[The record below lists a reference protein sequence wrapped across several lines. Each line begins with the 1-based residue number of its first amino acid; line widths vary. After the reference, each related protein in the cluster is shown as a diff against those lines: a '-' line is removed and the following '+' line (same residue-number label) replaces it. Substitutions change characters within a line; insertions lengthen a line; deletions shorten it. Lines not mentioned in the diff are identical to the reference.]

1 MPPSSFSKTLALLL
15 LIGLRL
21 DAASGWDRIPEVLRP
36 WIPWATWGE
45 AHRNC
50 PTPYSD
56 PKTHR
61 CFWPS
66 TLELE
71 VTADGARF
79 TLDVLVYDETWV
91 PLPGGGD
98 AWPVGVQDASPTAGD
113 GKPAGVAVLE
123 HNRTPAV
130 HLVPGGNR
138 VKGEPGRHHLTGSFR
153 WNQMPQRLRIPPE
166 IGVLNLTLLG
176 QSVPNPAWDA
186 DGQLW
191 LKRDGAAGTDEKNY
205 LATKVYSLVE
215 DGIPM
220 WLRQEVE
227 LTVSGKSREENLGAV
242 VPEGWRLSSV
252 VSPIPVA
259 VDDQG
264 RLKAQVRPGKWKV
277 QLVAFRTDNPTTW
290 QYLAGVAAATPDQW
304 VGFVSRPELRVVEIV
319 DAPSVDVS
327 QTTFPEPW
335 RKFPVYRWD
344 VAKPFR
350 LVERM
355 RGMGDQK
362 PPGLAIA
369 REWWLDE
376 DGQGLTF
383 RDRVRGA
390 MQQVWRLDVAE
401 GEDLG
406 SVRIGGQGQLVTLNP
421 RTGAAGVEVRTRNL
435 DLEATGRLDRP
446 KRFPAT
452 GWRSDAESL
461 QVTLHLP
468 PGWRLLA
475 LFGADWVRGD
485 WLTAW
490 TLLDVFLLLIFTLT
504 VFRMWG
510 WGPAVLAFLAY
521 GLSFHEP
528 GAPRYTWLVLL
539 IPLALERVVRSGMFH
554 RVIQLTKWGTILTL
568 VFLLA
573 PFIGRQVQQAI
584 YPQLEW
590 LGRDGRHFQPAPELP
605 PLASPAVPPPPSTAT
620 VAREVPPADAEKGE
634 ANRAYRMEP
643 VLARRYGLVSR
654 SASSAETVQKN
665 GIMANLLYEAEA
677 RIQTGPGVP
686 DWTWRAVSF
695 GWNGPVQAAQQV
707 RPVLISIGIERAL
720 TVLRVGLILAL
731 AAVLL
736 RRGRPSSTGLADIAP
751 RAAVLALVLGV
762 GLAQPPRVEA
772 DETPVAAVI
781 PDAATLEK
789 LRERVTEVS
798 DAFPN
803 AAEIPSVSLR
813 VEGRRL
819 TAEAEIHT
827 ALRVAV
833 PLPGR
838 LPTWSPVSV
847 QVDGQP
853 GTALRRD
860 DGFLWVVLPAGV
872 HRVQWQGLVPTASE
886 WEWAFRL
893 KPRRVVVEAPGW
905 AVSGIRDDG
914 VPEQQVLFVSQER
927 SAGSSTTYERQEVQ
941 SVALVQRQIELGLVA
956 QVRTV
961 VTRLTPS
968 GKALALRI
976 PLLPGE
982 NVLSANAPV
991 VEGAIEVRLGAQD
1004 TSTSW
1009 DSGLSVSNV
1018 LTLSTRPS
1026 DTWVEQWELRA
1037 SPIWNVALTGLA
1049 PVFDAGVMDLLPV
1062 WHPWPGESV
1071 RLDLTHPTAVAGA
1084 TRTVDRV
1091 THEVSLGSR
1100 QRTSTLNLSLRSSL
1114 GEDFLIELPE
1124 GAEVTGLL
1132 HAGKGIPVR
1141 KEGRNVVVPLR
1152 PGEQT
1157 IDLSW
1162 KVGADLG
1169 FHAGSGSVGLPVDSA
1184 NITTVLKVPDDRWVL
1199 LTWGPRRGP
1208 AVRFWV
1214 ILICSLLAA
1223 IALGRLP
1230 QSPLRTWQWL
1240 LLGLG
1245 LTQVPLEAAS
1255 VVIAWLFLVR
1265 WRGMPAFQENR
1276 PWVYNVLQL
1285 VVVAMTAGAL
1295 GVLVYAVGEGLLGS
1309 PEMFILGNDSS
1320 RTVLR
1325 WYLDR
1330 SSVALPRTVVVSVS
1344 IWWYRLLMLFW
1355 ALWLA
1360 LALLSWLKWAW
1371 RNFSSGGLSRPWR
1384 KAKMIPPTL

>member
-1 MPPSSFSKTLALLL
+1 MSLSSSSKTLLLL
-15 LIGLRL
+15 LMLGLRL
-21 DAASGWDRIPEVLRP
+21 EADTWPRIPEVLRP
-36 WIPWATWGE
+36 WVPWATWSD

-71 VTADGARF
+71 VTGDGARF

-98 AWPVGVQDASPTAGD
+98 VWPVAVEDSSATAGD

-123 HNRTPAV
+123 HDKVPAV
-130 HLVPGGNR
+130 RLVPGGHR
-138 VKGEPGRHHLTGSFR
+138 MAGEPGRHRLTGMFR
-153 WNQMPQRLRIPPE
+153 WSRMPQRLRIPPE

-176 QSVPNPAWDA
+176 QPVPNPAWDA

-191 LKRDGAAGTDEKNY
+191 LKRDGAAGTDEKNF

-227 LTVSGKSREENLGAV
+227 LTVSGKSREESLGAV

-277 QLVAFRTDNPTTW
+277 QLVSFRTDNPKSW
-290 QYLAGVAAATPDQW
+290 QYPSGVAAATPDQW
-304 VGFVSRPELRVVEIV
+304 VGFASRPELRVVEII
-319 DAPSVDVS
+319 DSPSVDVS
-327 QTTFPEPW
+327 QTTFPEAW

-344 VAKPFR
+344 VTKPFR

-362 PPGLAIA
+362 PPGLTIA

-376 DGQGLTF
+376 DGGGLTF
-383 RDRVRGA
+383 RDRVQGA

-421 RTGAAGVEVRTRNL
+421 KTGAAGVEVRTRNL
-435 DLEATGRLDRP
+435 DLEATGRLGRQT
-446 KRFPAT
+446 RFPAT

-461 QVTLHLP
+461 RVTLHLP

-528 GAPRYTWLVLL
+528 GAPRYTWLLL
-539 IPLALERVVRSGMFH
+539 LVPLALERVVRSGAFH
-554 RVIQLTKWGTILTL
+554 RIIQLAKWGTILTL
-568 VFLLA
+568 VFLLT

-590 LGRDGRHFQPAPELP
+590 LGRDGRNFQPAPALA
-605 PLASPAVPPPPSTAT
+605 PLAESQPPPPAQPAQEALAAS
-620 VAREVPPADAEKGE
+620 ADAPRGE
-634 ANRAYRMEP
+634 GAGFYRMDP
-643 VLARRYGLVSR
+643 VLARRYGMVPKAG
-654 SASSAETVQKN
+654 ASSVASLGNRV
-665 GIMANLLYEAEA
+665 MANLLYEAEA

-686 DWTWRAVSF
+686 EWTWRAVSF

-707 RPVLISIGIERAL
+707 RPVLIPVALERLL
-720 TVLRVGLILAL
+720 TVLRVGLILGL

-736 RRGRPSSTGLADIAP
+736 RHRRAAATTASGVAP
-751 RAAVLALVLGV
+751 RLAVLALLLGASL
-762 GLAQPPRVEA
+762 GHGPRVEA
-772 DETPVAAVI
+772 AEAPIASVI
-781 PDAATLEK
+781 PDATLLEK
-789 LRERVTEVS
+789 LRERVLEVP

-803 AAEIPSVSLR
+803 AAEIPTVSLR
-813 VEGRRL
+813 IEGRRL

-838 LPTWSPVSV
+838 LPVWSPISV
-847 QVDGQP
+847 RVDGEA
-853 GTALRRD
+853 GSVLRRD

-872 HRVQWQGLVPTASE
+872 HRVQWEGRVPEASE
-886 WEWAFRL
+886 WEWAFQL
-893 KPRRVVVEAPGW
+893 KPRRVTVEAPGW

-927 SAGSSTTYERQEVQ
+927 SAANATTYERQEVQ
-941 SVALVQRQIELGLVA
+941 SVALVVRQVELGLVA

-961 VTRLTPS
+961 VTRLTPP

-991 VEGAIEVRLGAQD
+991 VDGAIEVRVGAQD
-1004 TSTSW
+1004 TTSTW
-1009 DSGLSVSNV
+1009 ESGLSVSNV
-1018 LTLSTRPS
+1018 LMLSTRPS
-1026 DTWVEQWELRA
+1026 DIWVEQWELRA
-1037 SPIWNVALTGLA
+1037 SPTWNVALSGLV
-1049 PVFDAGVMDLLPV
+1049 PVFGAAAADLLPV

-1071 RLDLTHPTAVAGA
+1071 RLDLTHPTAVSGA

-1124 GAEVTGLL
+1124 GAEVTGLV
-1132 HAGKGIPVR
+1132 HAGRVIPVR
-1141 KEGRNVVVPLR
+1141 KEGRKVVVPLR

-1157 IDLSW
+1157 VDLSW
-1162 KVGADLG
+1162 KVAAELG
-1169 FHAGSGSVGLPVDSA
+1169 FRAGSGSVSLPVDSA
-1184 NITTVLKVPDDRWVL
+1184 NINTVLKVPDDRWVL
-1199 LTWGPRRGP
+1199 WTWGPLRGP
-1208 AVRFWV
+1208 AVRFWG
-1214 ILICSLLAA
+1214 ILVCSLLAA

-1245 LTQVPLEAAS
+1245 LTQVPLEAAL
-1255 VVIAWLFLVR
+1255 VVIAWLFLLR
-1265 WRGMPAFQENR
+1265 WRGMAAFQQLG
-1276 PWVYNVLQL
+1276 PWVYNLLQL
-1285 VVVAMTAGAL
+1285 VVVVMTASAL

-1309 PEMFILGNDSS
+1309 PEMFILGNNSS
-1320 RTVLR
+1320 RTVLQ
-1325 WYLDR
+1325 WYQDR
-1330 SSVALPRTVVVSVS
+1330 SGGALPTTAVLSVS

-1360 LALLSWLKWAW
+1360 SALLSWLKWAW
-1371 RNFSSGGLSRPWR
+1371 RNFSLGGLSRPWR
-1384 KAKMIPPTL
+1384 KAKLVPPTL